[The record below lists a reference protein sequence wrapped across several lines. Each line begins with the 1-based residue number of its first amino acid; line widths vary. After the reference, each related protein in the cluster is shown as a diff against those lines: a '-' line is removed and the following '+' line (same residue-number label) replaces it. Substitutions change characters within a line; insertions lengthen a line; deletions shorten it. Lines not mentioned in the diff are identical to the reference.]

1 MLRSGTSPSSNP
13 QTSNSERVRI
23 SQTMNICLY
32 TQVMS
37 CQIFFQSQFDTLF
50 ERIQHENQLAAG
62 NDALLA
68 SLLPMAENKLRRE
81 VTIEELKQV

>member
-1 MLRSGTSPSSNP
+1 
-13 QTSNSERVRI
+13 
-23 SQTMNICLY
+23 MNISCLY

-37 CQIFFQSQFDTLF
+37 CQNFFQSQFDTLF

-81 VTIEELKQV
+81 VTIEELKQVWIRKKYHSTINTENQTDIG